1 MILIALAG
9 AVAAFVLA
17 VLLRSLWIRSGLN
30 VRQTLLTL
38 GVAALIIAIVGLTV
52 TGRLNWIVAALAA
65 TIPIV
70 RRIGPLV
77 RFVPWLATLFPRFR
91 SAFKSGSTPH
101 ANGDAGSTTTESS
114 FFKMTLHHA
123 SGHMDGEIK
132 QGAHKGHFLSE
143 LDVPKLVGLLGEIR
157 DYDSQ
162 RLLEAYL
169 DHNHPEWRNSGQRDA
184 AATGQNMTRS
194 EALAALGL
202 DEGAT
207 PDDVIAAHRRLI
219 QKLHPDRG
227 GSTYLAALLNR
238 AKDTLTEHH

>member
-1 MILIALAG
+1 MILIALG
-9 AVAAFVLA
+9 GLVAAFVLA

-38 GVAALIIAIVGLTV
+38 GVAALIILIVGLTI

-65 TIPIV
+65 MIPLV
-70 RRIGPLV
+70 RRIGTLV
-77 RFVPWLATLFPRFR
+77 RFVPWLAALFPRFR
-91 SAFKSGSTPH
+91 SAFKGASTTQG
-101 ANGDAGSTTTESS
+101 NNDAGSTTTESS
-114 FFKMTLHHA
+114 FFRMTLHHA
-123 SGHMDGEIK
+123 SGHIDGEIK

-169 DHNHPEWRNSGQRDA
+169 DHHHPEWRSNGKREPA
-184 AATGQNMTRS
+184 AAGQNMTRS
-194 EALAALGL
+194 EALSALGL
-202 DEGAT
+202 NEGAT
-207 PDDVIAAHRRLI
+207 HDEIVAAHRRLI

-238 AKDTLTEHH
+238 AKDALTKDR

>member
-1 MILIALAG
+1 MILIALG
-9 AVAAFVLA
+9 GLVAAFVLA

-38 GVAALIIAIVGLTV
+38 GVAALIIVIVGLTI

-65 TIPIV
+65 MIPLV
-70 RRIGPLV
+70 RRIGTLV
-77 RFVPWLATLFPRFR
+77 RFVPWLAALFPRFR
-91 SAFKSGSTPH
+91 SALKGASTAQ
-101 ANGDAGSTTTESS
+101 ANNDAGSTTTESS
-114 FFKMTLHHA
+114 FFRMTLHHA
-123 SGHMDGEIK
+123 SGHMDGEIR
-132 QGAHKGHFLSE
+132 QGVYKGHFLSE

-169 DHNHPEWRNSGQRDA
+169 DHHHPQWRTNGKREPA
-184 AATGQNMTRS
+184 AAGQNMTRS
-194 EALAALGL
+194 EALSALGL
-202 DEGAT
+202 AEGAT
-207 PDDVIAAHRRLI
+207 SDDVVAAHRRLI

-238 AKDTLTEHH
+238 AKDTLTKDR

>member
-1 MILIALAG
+1 MILVALG
-9 AVAAFVLA
+9 GLIAAFVL
-17 VLLRSLWIRSGLN
+17 VVFLRSLWIRSGLN

-38 GVAALIIAIVGLTV
+38 GVAALIIGIVALTV

-65 TIPIV
+65 MIPLV
-70 RRIGPLV
+70 RRIGTLV
-77 RFVPWLATLFPRFR
+77 RFVPWLAALFPRFR
-91 SAFKSGSTPH
+91 STFGSTSNSQ
-101 ANGDAGSTTTESS
+101 ANNEAGSTTTESS
-114 FFKMTLHHA
+114 FFRMTLHHA

-143 LDVPKLVGLLGEIR
+143 LDVPKLVGLLADIR

-169 DHNHPEWRNSGQRDA
+169 DHHHPEWRSNGKREPA
-184 AATGQNMTRS
+184 AAGQNMTRS
-194 EALAALGL
+194 EALSALGL
-202 DEGAT
+202 GEDAT
-207 PDDVIAAHRRLI
+207 HDDIVAAHRRLI

-238 AKDTLTEHH
+238 AKDTLTKDR